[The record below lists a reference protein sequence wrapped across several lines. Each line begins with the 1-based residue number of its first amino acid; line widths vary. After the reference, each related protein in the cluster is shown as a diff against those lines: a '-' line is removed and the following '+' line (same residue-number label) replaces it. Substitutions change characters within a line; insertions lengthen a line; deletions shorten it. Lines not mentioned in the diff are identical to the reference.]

1 MRTLWTKIG
10 LGALGV
16 FLVGMLLVTV
26 VEDAKSTMKD
36 ALTRVVSRPFQVAT
50 ADLQA
55 DIPFVLDGQRLGTVS
70 HMSIKRPADQDLAR
84 FTFTVALDSDA
95 DLSQLK
101 ACQLVPVGGDDFEFD
116 DGFRCA
122 AKGESG
128 WQEVGSIV
136 FQPSGIERPVLA
148 GSKVVAQL
156 HKGDKFSAD
165 ADFTGPIRVKA
176 KSDGG
181 ELLNMKADSN
191 GAFLLVNGKDGRA
204 VVRMQADKNG
214 FSLTVDTTGAH

>member
-16 FLVGMLLVTV
+16 FLVGMLLLTV
-26 VEDAKSTMKD
+26 VEDAKSTMKE
-36 ALTRVVSRPFQVAT
+36 ALTRVTRPLHVAT

-55 DIPFVLDGQRLGTVS
+55 DIPFVLAGQRRGTVN
-70 HMSIKRPADQDLAR
+70 HMSIRRPADQDLAH

-101 ACQLVPVGGDDFEFD
+101 ECQLVPVGGDDFEFEE
-116 DGFRCA
+116 GFRCA

-136 FQPSGIERPVLA
+136 FQPSGLERPVLA

-156 HKGDKFSAD
+156 QKGDRFSAD
-165 ADFTGPIRVKA
+165 ADFTGPVRVSA
-176 KSDGG
+176 KSDKG
-181 ELLNMKADSN
+181 ELLHLKADSN

-204 VVRMQADKNG
+204 VVRLQADKNG

>member
-26 VEDAKSTMKD
+26 VEDAKSTMKA
-36 ALTRVVSRPFQVAT
+36 ALTRVTRPLHVAT
-50 ADLQA
+50 AELQA
-55 DIPFVLDGQRLGTVS
+55 DIPFVLEGQRLGTVN
-70 HMSIKRPADQDLAR
+70 HMSIRRPADQDLAH

-95 DLSQLK
+95 DLSQ
-101 ACQLVPVGGDDFEFD
+101 

-122 AKGESG
+122 AKGETG

-136 FQPSGIERPVLA
+136 FQPSGLERPVLA

-156 HKGDKFSAD
+156 RKGDRFSAD
-165 ADFTGPIRVKA
+165 ADFTGPVRVSA
-176 KSDGG
+176 KSDKG
-181 ELLNMKADSN
+181 ELLHLKADSN

-204 VVRMQADKNG
+204 VVRLQADKSG